1 MPTRCSGG
9 YTASG
14 RMKIEDAVRLAL
26 RGFAD
31 PLCRLCGGAGFRR
44 ELRAESVCRC
54 VRRRVPPDAATGSDE
69 EALQHPWGAIT
80 RRAQEIHAAASV
92 DHVPDVWSG

>member
-1 MPTRCSGG
+1 
-9 YTASG
+9 
-14 RMKIEDAVRLAL
+14 MKIEDAVRLAL

-31 PLCRLCGGAGFRR
+31 PLCRRCGGAGFRR

-54 VRRRVPPDAATGSDE
+54 VRGRVPPDAATGSDA
-69 EALQHPWGAIT
+69 EALPHPWGAIT
-80 RRAQEIHAAASV
+80 RRAQEIHAAAAV